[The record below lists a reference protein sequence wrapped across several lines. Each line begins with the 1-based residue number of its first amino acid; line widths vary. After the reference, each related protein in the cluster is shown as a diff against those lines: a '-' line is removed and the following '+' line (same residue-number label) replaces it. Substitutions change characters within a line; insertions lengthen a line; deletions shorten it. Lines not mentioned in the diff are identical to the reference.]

1 MSIMPDGVFRITQI
15 RSVSAL
21 QHHLEVTASVA
32 KYNLEATRKAL
43 DVAKKTNA
51 DPKLIEILEDSL
63 VKTSGIFYE
72 HIVTDSVYGVLYKAA
87 HFDERLFT
95 TEEKL
100 SGNAFMQDVV
110 QHYSKIML
118 QLKENDDNLACK
130 YGYTNVTYEHLNW
143 MLLKLASGT
152 VENHRRPFWV
162 GFIQGVLQVRGVV
175 TSNEEQAFMEK
186 MYAKYYVSNAW
197 SD

>member
-87 HFDERLFT
+87 HHGAI
-95 TEEKL
+95 
-100 SGNAFMQDVV
+100 S
-110 QHYSKIML
+110 
-118 QLKENDDNLACK
+118 
-130 YGYTNVTYEHLNW
+130 
-143 MLLKLASGT
+143 
-152 VENHRRPFWV
+152 
-162 GFIQGVLQVRGVV
+162 
-175 TSNEEQAFMEK
+175 
-186 MYAKYYVSNAW
+186 
-197 SD
+197 